1 MKHIVTVLIASL
13 MLAAPLSAYADSSG
27 DARTSLI
34 TGNVYLTAADT
45 NNQWQSV
52 SINMPVMQD
61 DTYWIAQDARAEIQF
76 YGSSYLRADEDTE
89 FQVTSLGSTS
99 NTATIDLQSGR
110 LYVDYESSAQG
121 SFFEVDTPLVSVD
134 ANQDAQFDISIDGN
148 GIVEIAVTSGSVNAD
163 SESGSTTIEAGNMVS
178 FSKSGI
184 AEVSSYTPDD
194 AWMQWNASRN
204 YTVAQNSV
212 SAAYLPPSL
221 ADYGYEFDN
230 YGNWVYVATYGYV
243 WTPFVV
249 TAGWAPFSVGS
260 WDWMG
265 GNYVWISNEPWGWV
279 PYHYGRWAFRAGIG
293 WFWVP
298 PEPQQ
303 AFWCPGAVAWNYTS
317 NYVSWVP
324 LAPGETYYGNGYYGP
339 HSVNMRN
346 GGEPVSHKQVIYSN
360 ARITNA
366 VTVVSRQT
374 FASGNAYR
382 KLQIP
387 ENPFLKARYTYIQKP
402 PERMGAQ
409 PANQFRQA
417 AQPGLPNSGTRM
429 ISRPQ
434 QPRNGFRL
442 AVPPQQQNQ
451 HNNFVARQPANQ
463 FRQGTKYG
471 LQNSGTRMI
480 SRPQQPRNGF
490 RLAVPPQQQ
499 NQHNNFVARQPAN
512 QFRQVT
518 QPALLSPGN
527 SMVNRPQQNYSQPV
541 QPQTPFRQT
550 NGFSRQQQPQQIRQV
565 IQPQAHFGQST
576 DFSAPRQQFG
586 QSNNF
591 SQQQAPA
598 FQTQYR
604 QSGNSGFSGPANSRA
619 GNVQA
624 FR

>member
-13 MLAAPLSAYADSSG
+13 MLAAPLSAHADSSG

-34 TGNVYLTAADT
+34 TGNVYITAADT

-61 DTYWIAQDARAEIQF
+61 DTYWVAQGARAEIQF
-76 YGSSYLRADEDTE
+76 YGSSYLRADENTE
-89 FQVTSLGSTS
+89 FQIASLGSAS
-99 NTATIDLQSGR
+99 GAATISLQSGR
-110 LYVDYESSAQG
+110 VYVDYENGVQG
-121 SFFEVDTPLVSVD
+121 SFFEVDTPMVSVD

-148 GIVEIAVTSGSVNAD
+148 GIVEIAVTAGSVNAD
-163 SESGSTTIEAGNMVS
+163 SESGSTSIEAGNMVS
-178 FSKSGI
+178 FSKNGI
-184 AEVSSYTPDD
+184 AEVATYTPDD

-204 YTVAQNSV
+204 YTVAQNSG
-212 SAAYLPPSL
+212 SSAYLPPSL
-221 ADYGYEFDN
+221 ADYGYEFN
-230 YGNWVYVATYGYV
+230 SNGNWTYVATYGYV
-243 WTPFVV
+243 WVPIVV
-249 TAGWAPFSVGS
+249 SSGWAPYSIGR
-260 WDWMG
+260 WMWIG
-265 GNYVWISNEPWGWV
+265 GNYVWVSNESWGWV
-279 PYHYGRWAFRAGIG
+279 PYHYGRWAFRAGTG

-298 PEPQQ
+298 PAPYQ
-303 AFWCPGAVAWNYTS
+303 AFWCPGAVAWTYTS

-324 LAPGETYYGNGYYGP
+324 LAPGETYYGNGSYGP
-339 HSVNMRN
+339 HSVNLRN
-346 GGEPVSHKQVIYSN
+346 GTAPQSHKQVIYANARVSN
-360 ARITNA
+360 A
-366 VTVVSRQT
+366 VSVVSRQT

-402 PERMGAQ
+402 PDRIGAQ
-409 PANQFRQA
+409 QGHQFRQVT
-417 AQPGLPNSGTRM
+417 QPGQPGSGTRTV
-429 ISRPQ
+429 SRPQ

-463 FRQGTKYG
+463 FRQGT
-471 LQNSGTRMI
+471 
-480 SRPQQPRNGF
+480 
-490 RLAVPPQQQ
+490 
-499 NQHNNFVARQPAN
+499 
-512 QFRQVT
+512 

-541 QPQTPFRQT
+541 QPRTQFSQTQFRQT

-576 DFSAPRQQFG
+576 AFSAPRQQFG